1 MPGQSHRKGI
11 TLFELQRM
19 FPTDEAAKK
28 WVANIR
34 WGDKVK
40 CPHCESDN
48 IQTNVTH
55 KTMDYRCRS
64 CRKWFSVRT
73 GTIMANSRLP
83 IIHWVYAVYIQTSS
97 LKGISSMKLYRELGI
112 TQRTAWFLS
121 HRIRKAYQDSL
132 GGLEVFVGPVEAD
145 ETYMGGLEKNKHNKD
160 KLKKGRGTVGKT
172 AIVGVKDRE
181 TKKIKA
187 RVVIDT
193 SKLTLQGF
201 INSNVEEE
209 AEKYTDE
216 SRSYKGLT
224 HHSTVNH
231 SAREFVDGMVHTN
244 GIESFWSMLKRS
256 HKGTFHKMSPK
267 HLQRYVDEFVGR
279 HNLRGCDTE
288 EMMKTLFAQMTGKKL
303 TYEELIKFN
312 GLDSGARRS

>member
-11 TLFELQRM
+11 TLFDLQRM
-19 FPTDEAAKK
+19 FPTDDGAKM

-132 GGLEVFVGPVEAD
+132 GGLEIFVGPVEAD

-216 SRSYKGLT
+216 SRSYQGLS

-288 EMMKTLFAQMTGKKL
+288 EMMKTLFTQMRGKKL
-303 TYEELIKFN
+303 TYRDLITNN
-312 GLDSGARRS
+312 GLDNGARKL